1 MENTFKQ
8 YRISTINNYIMNI
21 AKLKY
26 TDKETAIADLLA
38 KKVYIETEN
47 LDKEITL
54 AYGQGIQA
62 VVEIG
67 LIVLEN
73 GTYDAGFNE
82 ITAPVYA
89 DGYHYDVMSE
99 NEIKFDNSIEV
110 KNPKHT
116 FAGYEVVT
124 DSIYPFDKIINE

>member
-1 MENTFKQ
+1 MNT
-8 YRISTINNYIMNI
+8 Y
-21 AKLKY
+21 KLKY

-38 KKVYIETEN
+38 KKVYVETEN
-47 LDKEITL
+47 LEKEITL

-62 VVEIG
+62 IVEIG

-73 GTYDAGFNE
+73 GTYDADFKE

-99 NEIKFDNSIEV
+99 NKINFGKAEILVN
-110 KNPKHT
+110 NPKHT
-116 FAGYEVVT
+116 FAGYENV
-124 DSIYPFDKIINE
+124 S

>member
-1 MENTFKQ
+1 MYT
-8 YRISTINNYIMNI
+8 Y
-21 AKLKY
+21 KLKY

-38 KKVYIETEN
+38 KKVYVEVEN

-62 VVEIG
+62 IVEIG

-73 GTYDAGFNE
+73 GTYDEDFKE

-99 NEIKFDNSIEV
+99 NEIKFTNAIEV
-110 KNPKHT
+110 KTPKHT
-116 FAGYEVVT
+116 FA
-124 DSIYPFDKIINE
+124 I

>member
-1 MENTFKQ
+1 
-8 YRISTINNYIMNI
+8 MNI
-21 AKLKY
+21 AKLQYK
-26 TDKETAIADLLA
+26 DKETALNDLIA
-38 KKVYIETEN
+38 KGVYKEVEN

-54 AYGQGIQA
+54 AYGDGIQA

-73 GTYDAGFNE
+73 GTYNENFEE

-89 DGYHYDVMSE
+89 DGYHFDVMSE
-99 NEIKFDNSIEV
+99 NKIVFDNAIEV

-116 FAGYEVVT
+116 FAGYEVVS
-124 DSIYPFDKIINE
+124 DLVYPFDKIINE

>member
-1 MENTFKQ
+1 M
-8 YRISTINNYIMNI
+8 YI

-26 TDKETAIADLLA
+26 SDKETAIADLLA
-38 KKVYIETEN
+38 KKVYVEVKN

-62 VVEIG
+62 IVEIG

-73 GTYDAGFNE
+73 GTYDEEFNE

-89 DGYHYDVMSE
+89 DGYHYEVMSE
-99 NEIKFDNSIEV
+99 QEIKFENAIEV
-110 KNPKHT
+110 NNPKHT
-116 FAGYEVVT
+116 FAGYENL
-124 DSIYPFDKIINE
+124 S